1 MIYPLSRRGF
11 RAWTFLFLG
20 VLALVNAPAKTS
32 LAQEPPTFE
41 LPEVTVPGRRPQP
54 VTSSPASVSV
64 LTREDLERLGVLTI
78 GEALAYV
85 TDVHIRQQGGLGALS
100 LPSIR
105 GAAPNQ
111 VLVLIDGVPVNGP
124 MTGVFDLSTISVAQV
139 RRVEILK
146 GPFSALYGSEGLGGV
161 INIVT
166 AEGGSEFAA
175 RAGSHGTTSVAG
187 RWTSS
192 NAAVTIGAD
201 RFASSGFRPNSD
213 VASMTISGRLSW
225 RHGNN
230 SQVTLLV
237 NHLRSELGVPGPT
250 AFPSPQARQEEVRTI
265 LSGRW
270 ARDDPGG
277 QWIVHGFYWTG
288 GFRFTDPAFAV
299 DSSIDSQVGGVVAQ
313 RVWRRSAGHLQTA
326 GLEARSL
333 ALQHNG
339 AVGSQQAVIGALFV
353 QDDRQIS
360 PRTLLSM
367 GLRYDVHSIFGT
379 HVNPRLGVVYLA
391 RDGLV
396 FRAALGRTARGPT
409 FSELFFTPF
418 NNPGLRPES
427 AWSADASVAW
437 RPRPDLELTAG
448 AFLTEATDLIRP
460 DATFV
465 PRNVG
470 RAGISGGS
478 LGLAGQLTTRLS
490 GSVTV
495 SAVRAIDHSTGAQL
509 LRVPWVTASAAL
521 HYRVTEHISVSGLSQ
536 IVGPRPDADPAT
548 FATVLMPA
556 YAVVHLRIT
565 GSAGAGRWQVG
576 IDNVFEAN
584 YEPIAGFPAPG
595 RSLFAAVSWGF

>member
-1 MIYPLSRRGF
+1 MLHPLSRRVF
-11 RAWTFLFLG
+11 RAWTLLFLG
-20 VLALVNAPAKTS
+20 VLALTNVPAKTG

-41 LPEVTVPGRRPQP
+41 LPEVTVPGRRLQS

-64 LTREDLERLGVLTI
+64 LTREDLERLGVLTV

-124 MTGVFDLSTISVAQV
+124 MTGVFDLSTVSVAQV
-139 RRVEILK
+139 RRVEVLK

-166 AEGGSEFAA
+166 AEGGSELTV
-175 RAGSHGTTSVAG
+175 RAGSHGTTSAAA

-192 NAAVTIGAD
+192 NSVVTVNAD
-201 RFASSGFRPNSD
+201 RFASAGFRPNSD
-213 VASMTISGRLSW
+213 VASTTISGRLSW
-225 RHGNN
+225 RHSNA
-230 SQVTLLV
+230 SQVTLQA
-237 NHLRSELGVPGPT
+237 NHVRSELGVPGST
-250 AFPSPQARQEEVRTI
+250 AFPSPQARQSEVRTI

-270 ARDDPGG
+270 ERDDPGG
-277 QWIVHGFYWTG
+277 QWLVHGFYWTG
-288 GFRFTDPAFAV
+288 AFRFIDPAFAV

-313 RVWRRSAGHLQTA
+313 RVWRRSASHLQTA
-326 GLEARSL
+326 GLEARRL
-333 ALQHNG
+333 ALEHNG
-339 AVGSQQAVIGALFV
+339 AVGSQHAVIGALFV

-360 PRTLLSM
+360 PRTLLSL
-367 GLRYDVHSIFGT
+367 GLRYDVHSIFGS
-379 HVNPRLGVVYLA
+379 HLNPRLGVVHLV

-396 FRAALGRTARGPT
+396 FRAAVGRTARGPT
-409 FSELFFTPF
+409 FSELYFTPF

-437 RPRPDLELTAG
+437 TVRPGLELKAG

-460 DATFV
+460 DAAFV
-465 PRNVG
+465 PQNIG
-470 RAGISGGS
+470 RAGIKGGS
-478 LGLAGQLTTRLS
+478 LELAGQLTARLS
-490 GSVTV
+490 GSVTFSAV
-495 SAVRAIDHSTGAQL
+495 SAIDRSTGAQL

-521 HYRVTEHISVSGLSQ
+521 HYPVTNHITVSGLVQ
-536 IVGPRPDADPAT
+536 IVGARPDSDPAT
-548 FATVLMPA
+548 FTTVVMPA
-556 YAVVHLRIT
+556 YAVAHLRIT
-565 GSAGAGRWQVG
+565 GSAGPGRWQVG
-576 IDNVFEAN
+576 IDNVFEAT

-595 RSLFAAVSWGF
+595 RSVFVAFAWGF